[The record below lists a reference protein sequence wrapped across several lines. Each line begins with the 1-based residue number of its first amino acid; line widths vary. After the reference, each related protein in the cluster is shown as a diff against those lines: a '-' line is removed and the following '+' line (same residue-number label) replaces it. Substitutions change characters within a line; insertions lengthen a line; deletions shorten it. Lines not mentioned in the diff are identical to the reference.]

1 MPLKPTWP
9 FKSKTSILKTISK
22 DDMGNIDIALD
33 NKSFRFKEEE
43 IISVSLKS
51 DFYSSLHQIKNSRTP
66 NLRKWIWNRKWQ
78 FILTFIFLCGL
89 INWFNYYEIFG
100 TDYSKIP
107 YYSESELINNQSL
120 RSVVICFIMF
130 GLPLFFS
137 LGYFWKLLQRYLI
150 IKYSPFFLDTDI
162 FEIRLHSLTIQ
173 GRCSSLT
180 SLKEII
186 NTLNIEENKNMS
198 FGDVASKRELVALRS
213 TFNYGDVIHLFRLVF
228 FLLLFFFNAETPNW
242 WYSIFSA
249 KNELRDGAAFF
260 PNWIQTYGENFGI
273 SSVKYISYFHGN
285 EKGVFELLFD
295 GISSGIGLLITISI
309 GIMFLILGIILVFT
323 GCLWPILTLLLF
335 RTKINRKIFIGLFFL
350 SLIHCI
356 AFIYFINTIGETPEM
371 RFWMILNVSAMPT
384 IFLIMF
390 ILGITILSFRRT
402 RGKDN
407 KIDIKAPKN
416 MPQSIGIDLHHSA
429 QVIKF
434 EENYYS
440 LEDLRKNKIPII
452 SDEIPHFKLNHLFK
466 FQYIDF
472 NLINKLMDGEGT
484 P

>member
-1 MPLKPTWP
+1 MPLNPTWP
-9 FKSKTSILKTISK
+9 IKSKTSILKTISK
-22 DDMGNIDIALD
+22 DEFGNIDLVLD
-33 NKSFRFKEEE
+33 NKSFRFNEKE
-43 IISVSLKS
+43 IISFSLKS
-51 DFYSSLHQIKNSRTP
+51 DFYSSPHQIKNSQKP
-66 NLRKWIWNRKWQ
+66 NLMNWLWNHKWQ
-78 FILTFIFLCGL
+78 FFLTFIFLCGL

-100 TDYSKIP
+100 ADYLKNP
-107 YYSESELINNQSL
+107 YYGESELIKKQSL

-137 LGYFWKLLQRYLI
+137 LGYFWKLLKRYLI
-150 IKYSPFFLDTDI
+150 IKYSPFFLESDI
-162 FEIRLHSLTIQ
+162 FEIRLHGLTIQ
-173 GRCSSLT
+173 GRCSSRT
-180 SLKEII
+180 SLLEIM
-186 NTLNIEENKNMS
+186 NTLNVEGNKNTS
-198 FGDVASKRELVALRS
+198 FGDAASKRELVTLRS
-213 TFNYGDVIHLFRLVF
+213 TFNYGDVIHLCILVF
-228 FLLLFFFNAETPNW
+228 FVMLFFLNVETPNW
-242 WYSIFSA
+242 WYSIFNA
-249 KNELRDGAAFF
+249 KDELRDGVTYF
-260 PNWIQTYGENFGI
+260 PNWIQTYGENFGM
-273 SSVKYISYFHGN
+273 SSVNYISYFHGN
-285 EKGVFELLFD
+285 EKGIFELLFD
-295 GISSGIGLLITISI
+295 GILSGIGLLITISI
-309 GIMFLILGIILVFT
+309 GIIVLILLIILGFT
-323 GCLWPILTLLLF
+323 GYLWPILTLFLF

-384 IFLIMF
+384 IFLIKF

-472 NLINKLMDGEGT
+472 DLINKLMDGEGT